1 MTTTLPDA
9 ASPWWGPLTAALAA
23 LYTLYLLL
31 SKKPA
36 GRPLPGPRGLPLVGN
51 LLSLDPDLH
60 TYFAGLARAHGP
72 IFSLRLGFKTAVVVT
87 SPSAAREMLRDHDA
101 VFANR
106 DVPEAGR
113 EATYGGR
120 DIVWSPHGPEWRML
134 RKVSVREM
142 LGSRAL
148 DSVYALRRREVRGTV
163 GYLYGR
169 RGLPVDVGEQ
179 MFVTVLNVITSMVWG
194 ETVVGEERAGLGA
207 EFKEVVGEIV
217 GLLGMPNVSDFYP
230 GWIGR
235 LDVQGIRRRMRAAV
249 RRMDQIFETVVERRL
264 RGGGEGTGK
273 DFLQFLLEMKDGGDV
288 DFSMT
293 HLKALLM
300 NPSTKQRSNDRQSL
314 NEDMVVGGTDSTSN
328 TMEFAL
334 AEMMNN
340 PEILARAQ
348 QELDTVIGKYNTVE
362 ESHISSLPYLHAV
375 MKEALRLHPAVP
387 LLVPH
392 CPSTTC
398 EVSGYT
404 IPSGARVFFNVWAIH
419 RDPSLWDNPLDFCPD
434 RFLDGTWDY
443 SGNDFSYFPFG
454 SGRRM
459 CVGVDMA
466 QRMFMFSLA
475 TLVHSFDWRLPHG
488 EKMDLSEKFGIV
500 LKKKVPLIA
509 IPNPRLSDPALY
521 A

>member
-1 MTTTLPDA
+1 MITTLPDA
-9 ASPWWGPLTAALAA
+9 ASPWWGPLTAAAAAAALAA

-87 SPSAAREMLRDHDA
+87 SPSVAREMLKDHDA

-106 DVPEAGR
+106 DVTEAGR

-120 DIVWSPHGPEWRML
+120 DIAWSPHGPEWRML

-163 GYLYGR
+163 RYLYGR
-169 RGLPVDVGEQ
+169 RGSPVDVGEQ
-179 MFVTVLNVITSMVWG
+179 MFVTLLNVITSMMWG
-194 ETVVGEERAGLGA
+194 ETVVGEERARLGA

-217 GLLGMPNVSDFYP
+217 GLLGMPNVSDFYQ
-230 GWIGR
+230 GWLGR

-249 RRMDQIFETVVERRL
+249 GRMDRIFEAVVEQRL

-273 DFLQFLLEMKDGGDV
+273 DFLQFLLEMKDGEDV
-288 DFSMT
+288 GFSMT

-300 NPSTKQRSNDRQSL
+300 
-314 NEDMVVGGTDSTSN
+314 DMVVGGTDTTSN
-328 TMEFAL
+328 TIEFAL
-334 AEMMNN
+334 AEMMNK

-348 QELDTVIGKYNTVE
+348 QEIDTVIGKQNTVE
-362 ESHISSLPYLHAV
+362 ESHAKSLPYLHAV

-434 RFLDGTWDY
+434 RFLDGKWDY

-454 SGRRM
+454 SGRRI

-466 QRMFMFSLA
+466 ERMFVFSLA
-475 TLVHSFDWRLPHG
+475 TLVHSFDWRLPQG
-488 EKMDLSEKFGIV
+488 EKVDLSEKFGIV
-500 LKKKVPLIA
+500 LKKKVPLVA
-509 IPNPRLSDPALY
+509 IPTPRLSDPALY
-521 A
+521 Q